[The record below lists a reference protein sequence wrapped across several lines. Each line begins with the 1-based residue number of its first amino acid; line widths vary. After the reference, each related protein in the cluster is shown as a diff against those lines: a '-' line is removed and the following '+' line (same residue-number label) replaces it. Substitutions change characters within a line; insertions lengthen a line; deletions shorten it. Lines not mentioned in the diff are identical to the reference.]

1 MSRKK
6 FALSPLASEIL
17 DVMRE
22 ILAVHYLG
30 FDVLSGSVEMP
41 EPDEL
46 AECGVDAAR
55 MFRTLATIGGVD
67 AIARAIER
75 MRINEPESWQF
86 LRDACRVRRGRPHL
100 FGHDASLAALG
111 SRYGLSVGTITRNK
125 IYLLERLAA
134 ELARECVGDDSER
147 LE

>member
-1 MSRKK
+1 MSRKRLV
-6 FALSPLASEIL
+6 LSPIASEIHEMIC
-17 DVMRE
+17 D

-55 MFRTLATIGGVD
+55 ISRTLATIGGVD

-111 SRYGLSVGTITRNK
+111 SRYGLSAGAVTRNK
-125 IYLLERLAA
+125 CYLLERLSADVA
-134 ELARECVGDDSER
+134 SEHPETNIDR
-147 LE
+147 PA